1 MTKTIEK
8 AVENY
13 VVSVPLAMWK
23 TKRDLMQRKNF
34 QENYAIEQAV
44 NYGKNMLNAGVGKEI
59 TPQNAV
65 IIFRELAT
73 INTTMADWCENQP

>member
-23 TKRDLMQRKNF
+23 TKRDLMHRRNF
-34 QENYAIEQAV
+34 QENYAIEQAI

-59 TPQNAV
+59 TPQEVA
-65 IIFRELAT
+65 IIFREMAS
-73 INTTMADWCENQP
+73 INTAMANWCENQ